1 MIVSRDIIRQAVA
14 RAMALD
20 SESLDSREVA
30 CRAVAQAYGLPVEV
44 VRECVA
50 EQEAQAA

>member
-1 MIVSRDIIRQAVA
+1 MIVSRETIRKAVEH
-14 RAMALD
+14 AMALD

-44 VRECVA
+44 VRECIETESEPA
-50 EQEAQAA
+50 C

>member
-1 MIVSRDIIRQAVA
+1 VIVSRDTIRQAVA

-20 SESLDSREVA
+20 SESLDSRETA

-44 VRECVA
+44 VRECVETESEPA
-50 EQEAQAA
+50 C